1 MQGQAELTCK
11 QPGVLITA
19 ARTGPVTSL
28 GMMCWEFWAPAA
40 AESSFGLVKSVF
52 AFVVVSLVTASSLL
66 PSVVG
71 PRIPLPSFG
80 SVCTQ
85 DAPAGADLDGHSL
98 MTHKKLMN
106 SAQSVTAVLNLGS
119 TCITLLLNSTAPP
132 SEQGEG
138 LCTQNIHKCRAHLC
152 SCSWELPTSESINPQ
167 IGKYGN
173 APGVLLLGCSVGQSG
188 DDHKMQCLVF

>member
-71 PRIPLPSFG
+71 PRISLPSFG
-80 SVCTQ
+80 SVALRMHQQGLT
-85 DAPAGADLDGHSL
+85 L
-98 MTHKKLMN
+98 MD
-106 SAQSVTAVLNLGS
+106 TAL
-119 TCITLLLNSTAPP
+119 
-132 SEQGEG
+132 
-138 LCTQNIHKCRAHLC
+138 
-152 SCSWELPTSESINPQ
+152 
-167 IGKYGN
+167 
-173 APGVLLLGCSVGQSG
+173 
-188 DDHKMQCLVF
+188 